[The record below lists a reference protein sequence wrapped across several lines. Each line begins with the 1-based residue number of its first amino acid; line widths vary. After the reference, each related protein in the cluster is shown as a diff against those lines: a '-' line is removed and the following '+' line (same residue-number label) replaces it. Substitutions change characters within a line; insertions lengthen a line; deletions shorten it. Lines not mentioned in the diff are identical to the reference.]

1 MIYTLY
7 VVFEAETKKKE
18 FAVGN
23 RRKTSKPPAMNKK
36 MPSQSLEQ
44 KALNLMNTL
53 EKAGKSVSR
62 VIVEG
67 RRIEVELLTREDSDE
82 FDRIDMRY
90 GKT

>member
-1 MIYTLY
+1 
-7 VVFEAETKKKE
+7 
-18 FAVGN
+18 
-23 RRKTSKPPAMNKK
+23 MNKK